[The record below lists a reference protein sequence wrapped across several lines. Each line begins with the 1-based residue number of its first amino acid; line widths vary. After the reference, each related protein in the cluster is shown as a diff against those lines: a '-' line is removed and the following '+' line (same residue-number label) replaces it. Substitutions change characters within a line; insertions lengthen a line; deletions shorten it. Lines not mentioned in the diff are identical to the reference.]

1 MVKAGFKLKKATRT
15 RKFVK
20 DKALVNF
27 LLEHMKPAK
36 INFSKIKIPSFINF
50 LENGEKSSFNSI
62 LPQEQ
67 NVFDGRLISGLCML
81 NIHLENEKN

>member
-1 MVKAGFKLKKATRT
+1 MVKAEFKLKKAKRT

-20 DKALVNF
+20 DKAIVNF

>member
-1 MVKAGFKLKKATRT
+1 MVKAGFKLKKAKRT

-20 DKALVNF
+20 DKAIVNF

-50 LENGEKSSFNSI
+50 LENGEKS
-62 LPQEQ
+62 L
-67 NVFDGRLISGLCML
+67 LIQLYF
-81 NIHLENEKN
+81 KNKMPLMKDLFQDCLY

>member
-1 MVKAGFKLKKATRT
+1 MVKAEFKLKKAKRT

-20 DKALVNF
+20 DKAIVNF

-50 LENGEKSSFNSI
+50 LENEEKSSINSNI
-62 LPQEQ
+62 FPEQ
-67 NVFDGRLISGLCML
+67 NAPDESLISGLSLL
-81 NIHLENEKN
+81 NIRLENEKN